1 MINFSEK
8 CLQFFKRY
16 GIINLLCNREAYRSG
31 HNGTDSKSVV
41 LSGTEGSNPSAS
53 ASGERPAARVTPAVK
68 CEGVFLF
75 QAPSMGV
82 RVEIFITHLNL
93 WGAFF

>member
-8 CLQFFKRY
+8 CLQFVKRY
-16 GIINLLCNREAYRSG
+16 GIINLLCNKEAYRSG

-53 ASGERPAARVTPAVK
+53 AKRAGRAYGITPAVK
-68 CEGVFLF
+68 CEGDFLC
-75 QAPSMGV
+75 QA
-82 RVEIFITHLNL
+82 T
-93 WGAFF
+93 